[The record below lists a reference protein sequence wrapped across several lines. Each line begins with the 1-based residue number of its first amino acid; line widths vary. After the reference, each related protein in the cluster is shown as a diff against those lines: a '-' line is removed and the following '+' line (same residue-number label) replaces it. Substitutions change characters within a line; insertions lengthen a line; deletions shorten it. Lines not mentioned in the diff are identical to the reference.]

1 MLVHFRNELRQ
12 EQTMNWKPVKTFVI
26 CAACSVALMGGA
38 MAQQQKDKPAEKDK
52 GSESKTKEEKAL
64 MPPAVAGRVILG
76 VEVVEADLVATGW
89 RASKLIGATVHNEF
103 DEKIG
108 KIEDVITTPKGDLSV
123 AVIEVGTFLGLAK
136 HRVAIPIRQFE
147 RLAPKAIL
155 PGATKAALK
164 NMPKFEY
171 GAYVP
176 AP

>member
-1 MLVHFRNELRQ
+1 
-12 EQTMNWKPVKTFVI
+12 MNWKPVKTFVI
-26 CAACSVALMGGA
+26 CAACSVALIGGA

-52 GSESKTKEEKAL
+52 GSESRTKEEKAL

-76 VEVVEADLVATGW
+76 VEIIEADLVATGW

-123 AVIEVGTFLGLAK
+123 AVIEVGSFLGLAK

-155 PGATKAALK
+155 PGATKTALK

-171 GAYVP
+171 AAYVP